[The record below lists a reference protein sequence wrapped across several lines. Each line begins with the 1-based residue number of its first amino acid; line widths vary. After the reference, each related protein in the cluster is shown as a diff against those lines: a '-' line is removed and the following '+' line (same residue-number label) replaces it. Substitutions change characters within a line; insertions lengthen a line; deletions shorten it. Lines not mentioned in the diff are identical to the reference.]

1 MGLSPID
8 VYRDILP
15 KTNCGD
21 CGEKS
26 CLAFAAKVVS
36 ENVPL
41 SNCPHVLRE
50 KIANYQKILDDQHK
64 DGLYA
69 KRDPAKDAV
78 EWAEQRAALTDI
90 KDLPYRIG
98 GEIVEFNGKQ
108 ALKLPYFGL
117 HVYITN
123 DGIYSNETELDH
135 WERVFLY
142 NHIAQG
148 GKSNP
153 TGKFVPFHELPN
165 TISKIKSL
173 ERHIKRP
180 LEEYFAGKIE
190 LLRQR
195 GISLGAKDV
204 SREFPSCDLALLFYP
219 IPKVPVLIL
228 FWDEETEE
236 EHMPAQVN
244 LLFDETIIEHLD
256 IESILFLLEKLANL
270 LMDVK

>member
-36 ENVPL
+36 ENVSL
-41 SNCPHVLRE
+41 SKCPHVLRE
-50 KIANYQKILDDQHK
+50 NIAHYQKILDNQHK

-98 GEIVEFNGKQ
+98 GEIVEVDGKQ
-108 ALKLPYFGL
+108 ALKLPYFGT

-123 DGIYSNETELDH
+123 DGIYSNEIELDH

-153 TGKFVPFHELPN
+153 IGKFVPFHELPN

-180 LEEYFAGKIE
+180 LEEYFTGKIE

-204 SREFPSCDLALLFYP
+204 SREFSSCDLALLFYP
-219 IPKVPVLIL
+219 LPKVPVLIL

-236 EHMPAQVN
+236 EHMPAQIN

-270 LMDVK
+270 LMDAK